1 MDTIQ
6 MLGWFVTVVGI
17 AVVVVGLVIVT
28 GMVTAITLLVK
39 NAKSPQKGKRPRTTY
54 HRTPSSRNA

>member
-6 MLGWFVTVVGI
+6 MLGWFVTIVGFMV
-17 AVVVVGLVIVT
+17 AVVGLVIVA

-54 HRTPSSRNA
+54 LRTPSSRSV

>member
-6 MLGWFVTVVGI
+6 TLGWFVTVVGFI
-17 AVVVVGLVIVT
+17 VAGIGLVIVA

-54 HRTPSSRNA
+54 HRTPSSRSV

>member
-6 MLGWFVTVVGI
+6 MLGWFVTIVGF
-17 AVVVVGLVIVT
+17 AVIGIGLVIVA
-28 GMVTAITLLVK
+28 GMITAITLLVK

-54 HRTPSSRNA
+54 HRTPSSRSV

>member
-17 AVVVVGLVIVT
+17 AVGVVGFVVVA
-28 GMVTAITLLVK
+28 GMITAITLLVK
-39 NAKSPQKGKRPRTTY
+39 NAKSPQKGKRHRTTY
-54 HRTPSSRNA
+54 HRAPSSRNA